1 MTLSDGWVEVFSFIN
16 PNINMEYI
24 RGVLSFFF
32 SFFLLVFLLNK
43 KYFIK

>member
-1 MTLSDGWVEVFSFIN
+1 MEVFSFIN

-24 RGVLSFFF
+24 RGVLSFF